1 MRAPEFWARRG
12 PVPSLLRPLGA
23 LYALGGA
30 VRWRLATP
38 WRAPVP
44 VVCVGNLSVGGVGKT
59 PVVLDL
65 ARRLA
70 GRQPHILTRGYG
82 GRLAGPV
89 RVDPAVHGAADVG
102 DEALLLARRTP
113 VWVARDRAAGARMAV
128 AHHARLLLLDDGFQN
143 PSLAKDLSLVVVD
156 GETGFG
162 NGLVFPAGPLR
173 EPVARG
179 LARADALVVMG
190 EDRHGLAAAS
200 PVPVLRARL
209 VPRMPLS
216 FAPGAPIVAFAG
228 IGRPAK
234 FFATLRA
241 LGADPAAEQAFPDH
255 HRFREDELLRL
266 EALAAGLGARLVT
279 TDKDAVRLP
288 PSWRARVAVLR
299 VAVAW
304 EDAAALVRVLA
315 RVA

>member
-1 MRAPEFWARRG
+1 MRAPDLWRRRG
-12 PVPSLLRPLGA
+12 PAAILLRPLGM
-23 LYALGGA
+23 LYAAGGSL
-30 VRWRLATP
+30 RRRLASP

-44 VVCVGNLSVGGVGKT
+44 VVCVGNLTVGGVGKT

-70 GRQPHILTRGYG
+70 SRQPHILTRGYG

-89 RVDPAVHGAADVG
+89 RVDPKVHGADDVG
-102 DEALLLARRTP
+102 DEPLLLARRTP
-113 VWVARDRAAGARMAV
+113 VWVARDRAAGARA
-128 AHHARLLLLDDGFQN
+128 ATAAGARLLLLDDGFQN
-143 PSLAKDLSLVVVD
+143 PTLTKDLSLVVVD

-179 LARADALVVMG
+179 LARADAVVVMG
-190 EDRHGLAAAS
+190 EDRHGIAAAS

-209 VPRMPLS
+209 VPKMPLS
-216 FAPGAPIVAFAG
+216 FAPGAPLVAFAG
-228 IGRPAK
+228 IGRPEK
-234 FFATLRA
+234 FFATLRG
-241 LGADPAAEQAFPDH
+241 LGAEPVAERAFPDH

-266 EALAAGLGARLVT
+266 EGLAAGFGARLVT

-304 EDAAALVRVLA
+304 EDAGALDRVLA
-315 RVA
+315 RIG